1 MDQGLAVAKAVV
13 SGTGT
18 GISGESFKQ
27 YRGTVAGIIE
37 ANNDINSRIYDVHNT
52 PGNKTDQYP
61 YLSELG
67 DRYINDLTNYPM
79 CNMMPWH

>member
-1 MDQGLAVAKAVV
+1 MDQGLAVAQAVV

-52 PGNKTDQYP
+52 PGKKTEQYP
-61 YLSELG
+61 YLSEL
-67 DRYINDLTNYPM
+67 
-79 CNMMPWH
+79 